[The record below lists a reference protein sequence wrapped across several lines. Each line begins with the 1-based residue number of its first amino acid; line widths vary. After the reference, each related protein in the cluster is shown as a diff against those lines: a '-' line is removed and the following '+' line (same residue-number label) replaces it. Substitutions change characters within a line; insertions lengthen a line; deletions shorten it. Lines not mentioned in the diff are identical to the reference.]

1 MIYPVIPRRQ
11 FTVVRY
17 YSADIR
23 QGKKRDAILYS
34 VGANASHGLRRTNED
49 KRRAV
54 LLLLEDDEWK
64 LWSNVKI
71 AEQCCVSDWLVSSV
85 DKEHRLTS
93 RTGSDKTTAT
103 YVDKHGNISTM
114 DTSNIGKTKEK
125 PIEIPKANTFE
136 QFLQDNHDKIHEVL
150 SDNPVTATVNKW
162 EYPDEEPKVT
172 YSSSSTGIIGTIT
185 GEAARKVKE
194 DMSNPNVNRD
204 VLEKWIHWR
213 QSGGS
218 LFFVL

>member
-54 LLLLEDDEWK
+54 MLLLEDDEWK
-64 LWSNVKI
+64 LWSNREI
-71 AEQCCVSDWLVSSV
+71 ARRCTVSYQLVNDIRKELSLSDSGCQIEQQERKV
-85 DKEHRLTS
+85 ERNGTIY
-93 RTGSDKTTAT
+93 TQ
-103 YVDKHGNISTM
+103 N
-114 DTSNIGKTKEK
+114 TSNIGKHKVE
-125 PIEIPKANTFE
+125 FE

-162 EYPDEEPKVT
+162 EEPDEEPKVT

-218 LFFVL
+218 LFLFCKVYSIH